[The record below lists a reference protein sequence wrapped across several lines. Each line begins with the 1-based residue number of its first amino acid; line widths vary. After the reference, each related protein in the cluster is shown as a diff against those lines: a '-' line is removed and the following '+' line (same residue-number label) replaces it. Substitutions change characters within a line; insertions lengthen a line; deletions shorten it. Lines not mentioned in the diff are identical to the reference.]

1 MADEKKKAKT
11 VDMSRV
17 YAAIGSRPE
26 QVFQLRELRPLL
38 EQQRTAGDLKTPRTF
53 TLERLSNAIEQARTA
68 ASPVQVRQQRY
79 QTTEHL
85 GNLVNEINRMLQPL
99 TEAQKGAAQT
109 AFNQNMQKLSNQW
122 AARGLLSSG
131 AAAAQQRQAV
141 ENLASQM
148 AAIEA
153 QQQAT
158 AIPLAFQYADL
169 GLREDA
175 QRFAQEESNRN
186 FLAQMAQNYVNN
198 LLAGMSQEEAQ
209 RQFQQTFEQNRAQAA
224 VENMLRA
231 LGFQEEQLQNYIRNI
246 LAATQMEIGQNQWA
260 QEFNRQLDLDD
271 FNRQV
276 TIAQLTGMY
285 NGQPTLEYMQ
295 LTGRVPLPQNV
306 QQLINTVLEAK
317 RINETPGT
325 DAQTRQQMR
334 QAADQA
340 RQQLAMLGFDPSLIG
355 SNVPLANAMSN
366 ISQYAMTLPAQNQY
380 FNQRLAVGELLGTYN
395 GQPTLSAQQ
404 LALNALQNFA
414 SMTPYLPKGMGDVV
428 QNLPAFSSLSSFLNQ
443 LGGQPTQSTYNQ
455 QLQDAL
461 SRWITE
467 QELAFNREKLQQEL
481 AFNREKL
488 YADLKLEQARLAQE
502 ADYKNWLK
510 QQGIS
515 EQEARAATNGYIA
528 KAIRQPDY
536 ESAIEY
542 IRRHAPSIID
552 DGANINELYRAV
564 QEFFGVSGSSGG
576 SVMNFSGLLSGNPQ
590 QP

>member
-38 EQQRTAGDLKTPRTF
+38 EQQRTAGNLNTPRTF

-306 QQLINTVLEAK
+306 QQLINTVLDAK

-366 ISQYAMTLPAQNQY
+366 ISQYAMTLPAQNQN
-380 FNQRLAVGELLGTYN
+380 FNQRLAIGELLGTYN

-414 SMTPYLPKGMGDVV
+414 SMTPYLPQGMGNVV
-428 QNLPAFSSLSSFLNQ
+428 RNLPALNSLSSFLNQ
-443 LGGQPTQSTYNQ
+443 LGGQPTQSTFNQ
-455 QLQDAL
+455 LLQDAL
-461 SRWITE
+461 SRWTT
-467 QELAFNREKLQQEL
+467 QQEL
-481 AFNREKL
+481 AFNRERL
-488 YADLKLEQARLAQE
+488 QAETQLERLRLAQQ
-502 ADYKNWLK
+502 ADYQNWLK
-510 QQGIS
+510 ERGIK
-515 EQEARAATNGYIA
+515 EEEARKTTNNYIIGA
-528 KAIRQPDY
+528 LSQPTLTQAWNFLIENVEDIETDGADVNAIID
-536 ESAIEY
+536 AIE
-542 IRRHAPSIID
+542 RK
-552 DGANINELYRAV
+552 
-564 QEFFGVSGSSGG
+564 FGLQARMQSAGSSGTID
-576 SVMNFSGLLSGNPQ
+576 FSGLLGGNPR